1 MILVKNTKAGTWYL
15 TNDEFVRA
23 TYDTEKR
30 EELLASHNMPANS
43 GHIDVTKLR
52 RRVEDRLRKTDLAT
66 LVEVARKTG
75 VAITPEP

>member
-1 MILVKNTKAGTWYL
+1 MILVKNTAGTWYL

-23 TYDTEKR
+23 TYDGQR

-43 GHIDVTKLR
+43 GHIDTKLLR